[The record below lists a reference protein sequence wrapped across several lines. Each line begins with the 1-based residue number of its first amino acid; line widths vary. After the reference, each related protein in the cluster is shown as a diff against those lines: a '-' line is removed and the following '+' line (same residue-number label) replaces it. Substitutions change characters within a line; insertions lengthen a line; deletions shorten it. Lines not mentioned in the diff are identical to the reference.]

1 MFGSR
6 GWNDPVIPEVVEPI
20 VVAPERRLLRVDS
33 ALVCI
38 LGVISEKAHSTT
50 LSLSADS
57 INNILLILSKGW
69 GNGYLSSKS
78 TLELSSDP
86 MAEGRLVS
94 RDKGSA
100 GISLPGMWTSF
111 MLNKERGIGAGTC

>member
-20 VVAPERRLLRVDS
+20 VVAPERRLLGVDS
-33 ALVCI
+33 APVCI
-38 LGVISEKAHSTT
+38 LRVISEKAR
-50 LSLSADS
+50 SLSADS
-57 INNILLILSKGW
+57 INNILLILSRGW
-69 GNGYLSSKS
+69 GNGYLGSKS
-78 TLELSSDP
+78 NLELSSDP